1 MKIPTNRDLLLPLA
15 LHGQSGATALG
26 STINIAQNTA
36 PRITTDIQ
44 NYVGEPGSLTNTGAQ
59 GLYNKKHAALTDA
72 RAARDAARADAVKL
86 CVTAID
92 SLKAHL
98 GRTWNPQ
105 WTAAGF
111 GGQTLVVRPTTVA
124 AKLIEL
130 RNYFRDNPTREVT
143 SEGITAAAFDT
154 QIAALQAAEHS
165 RDTAISSFRNARDAR
180 KAAVYALKQRISG
193 LQEELGKLLSPSDNR
208 WADFG
213 FPRPIDGSMPERVHG
228 LILTAGLPGTVLV
241 QWEHAARAINYRVSW
256 KPQGSSGDPTVAGLY
271 GDGEATLSGL
281 PSGVTIVVTVT
292 ARNDAGET
300 QPTEATI
307 LVP

>member
-1 MKIPTNRDLLLPLA
+1 MTIPQNRDVLVPLA
-15 LHGQSGATALG
+15 LRGQSGANALG
-26 STINIAQNTA
+26 TTIGIAQNTA
-36 PRITTDIQ
+36 ARITTDIQ
-44 NYVGEPGSLTNTGAQ
+44 NYVGDPGSLTNTGAQ

-72 RAARDAARADAVKL
+72 RAARDAARAHAVKL
-86 CVTAID
+86 CAAAID
-92 SLKAHL
+92 ALKAHL
-98 GRTWNPQ
+98 GRSWNPA

-111 GGQTLVVRPTTVA
+111 GGQSLVVRPTTVEP
-124 AKLIEL
+124 KLIEL

-143 SEGITAAAFDT
+143 SEGVTAAAFAAE
-154 QIAALQAAEHS
+154 IAALQTAEHS
-165 RDTAISSFRNARDAR
+165 RDTAISDFRNARDAR
-180 KAAVYALKQRISG
+180 DAAAYALKKRISG

-256 KPQGSSGDPTVAGLY
+256 KPQSSSGDPIVAGLY
-271 GDGEATLSGL
+271 GDGAATLSGL
-281 PSGVTIVVTVT
+281 PSGVTIVVSVT